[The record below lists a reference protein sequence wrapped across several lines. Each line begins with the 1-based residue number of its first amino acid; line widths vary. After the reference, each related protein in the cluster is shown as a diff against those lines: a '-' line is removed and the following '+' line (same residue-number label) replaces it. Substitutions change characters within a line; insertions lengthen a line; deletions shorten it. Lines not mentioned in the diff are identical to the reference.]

1 MTYDLIIKNGKIV
14 DGTGSPWFYGDIGI
28 IGDEIVRIGSLTN
41 AESKKE
47 IDAAGQIVSP
57 GFVDMHV
64 HSDLYVFQTPELK
77 PKLFQ
82 GITTECYGQDGV
94 SAAPLTDAT
103 LKDWQ
108 ANLSGLDGQPKEAD
122 WKWRSVDDYLNEIS
136 ETKPY
141 MNVTYL
147 VPHGNIRSCVLGY
160 EDREA
165 TDEEIA
171 KMQEILRK
179 SLDEGAVG
187 MSTGLIYTP
196 CNFSNI
202 KEMEALC
209 RVLAEYKVPLVIH
222 QRSEGDELLESMDE
236 LIGIAKRAGN
246 HLHVSH
252 LKNCGSFNWYK
263 TPELLKKIDDARN
276 DGVEVTFDQYPYD
289 GGSTMMSALLPNWV
303 KDGGLEAMFARLA
316 KKDDRDRIAK
326 EMKTA
331 LPGWDSFSK
340 WAGWDKIIITSVATA
355 KNKPFVGK
363 TMKEVGAM
371 TNRTDYEY
379 MTMDLILEE
388 KNAISM
394 IDIVINDDDIK
405 TILAHPAGT
414 IGSDA
419 LLVGTPHPR
428 AYGTFPRVIGKYV
441 REEHVLPLEQMI
453 RRITAQA
460 ARILG
465 ISDRGVLREHAK
477 ADITIFNYDTITDNA
492 TYNDPKQ
499 YSTGIS
505 AVIVNGQQVVDHG
518 DLLLNEGSGRV
529 LRAGYTKKYT
539 TVK

>member
-1 MTYDLIIKNGKIV
+1 MKFDLIIKNGKIV
-14 DGTGSPWFYGDIGI
+14 DGTGAPWFYGDIGI
-28 IGDEIVRIGSLTN
+28 NGDEIAKIGSLSGADATRV
-41 AESKKE
+41 
-47 IDAAGQIVSP
+47 IDAKGEIVSP

-77 PKLFQ
+77 PKLLQ

-94 SAAPLTDAT
+94 SAAPLVDAN

-108 ANLSGLDGQPKEAD
+108 ANLSGLDGEPEEAD
-122 WKWRSVDDYLNEIS
+122 WKWRSVDDYLTEIS
-136 ETKPY
+136 GAKPY

-147 VPHGNIRSCVLGY
+147 VPHGNIRSCVMGY
-160 EDREA
+160 DDREA
-165 TDEEIA
+165 TDDEIA
-171 KMQEILRK
+171 QMQTILRRC
-179 SLDEGAVG
+179 LDEGAVG

-196 CNFSNI
+196 CNFSNL
-202 KEMEALC
+202 KELEGLC
-209 RVLAEYKVPLVIH
+209 QVLGEYGVPLVIH
-222 QRSEGDELLESMDE
+222 QRSEGDEILDSMDE

-252 LKNCGSFNWYK
+252 LKVCGSFNWYK
-263 TPELLKKIDDARN
+263 TPKLLQKIDDARA

-303 KDGGLEAMFARLA
+303 KDGGLEALFKRLA
-316 KKDDRDRIAK
+316 DPTDRDRIAK

-340 WAGWDKIIITSVATA
+340 WAGWDKIIITSVSSE
-355 KNKPFVGK
+355 KNQPLVGK
-363 TMKEVGAM
+363 TMTEVGKM
-371 TNRTDYEY
+371 LGRTDYEY
-379 MTMDLILEE
+379 LCMDLVLEE

-405 TILAHPAGT
+405 TIMAHPAGT

-453 RRITAQA
+453 RRITSQA

-465 ISDRGVLREHAK
+465 ISDRGILREHAK
-477 ADITIFNYDTITDNA
+477 ADITIFDFDHIIDRA
-492 TYNDPKQ
+492 TFADPKQ
-499 YSTGIS
+499 YPEGIS
-505 AVIVNGQQVVDHG
+505 AVIINGQQVVDHG
-518 DLLLNEGSGRV
+518 TVLPNAASGKV
-529 LRAGYTKKYT
+529 LRATYQ
-539 TVK
+539 VK